1 MKCLKCESI
10 TTKKGESTMVKGLTY
25 CLCQSCGNVM
35 LLQNGKLTNTPEDD
49 SPVTKLMVVDA
60 VKALNLPTQIVSLD
74 GKIPSLEMQL
84 EEMKDHFADFVS
96 GLFEE
101 EEEENEEAEE
111 DVISKMLNDIA
122 KDFEEN
128 LSMRNIVESM
138 NDPKAMSVYNLFKD
152 LNMLEEVEKEIKE
165 CNSIEEL
172 MEAAIKRAKLV
183 EEKLTSLKEDQEE
196 EDDEEEMSCD
206 NSFEKLMD
214 TLAKEILGQNEESD
228 DEESDD
234 EESDDEETDEYIIIF
249 KDGRYISLKN
259 KTKEEV
265 SEFLNTNKEV
275 DEAEGFRVL
284 RVEDVDMEVSST
296 VVNTFTLL

>member
-10 TTKKGESTMVKGLTY
+10 IVKKGESTMVKGLTY
-25 CLCQSCGNVM
+25 CLCSRCGNVM

-49 SPVTKLMVVDA
+49 SPATKLMVEDA
-60 VKALNLPTQIVSLD
+60 AKALNLPTSIVSLD

-96 GLFEE
+96 DLFEE

-122 KDFEEN
+122 KDFKEN
-128 LSMRNIVESM
+128 LSMRNIVEAM

-183 EEKLTSLKEDQEE
+183 EEKLALLKEDQEE
-196 EDDEEEMSCD
+196 EDEEEMSCD

-234 EESDDEETDEYIIIF
+234 EEIDEYIIIF

>member
-1 MKCLKCESI
+1 MKCLKCESVI
-10 TTKKGESTMVKGLTY
+10 IKKGESTMVKGLTY

-35 LLQNGKLTNTPEDD
+35 LLQNGKLINTPEDD
-49 SPVTKLMVVDA
+49 SPTTKLMIEDA
-60 VKALNLPTQIVSLD
+60 AKALNLPTPIVSLD
-74 GKIPSLEMQL
+74 GKTLSLEMQL

-96 GLFEE
+96 SLFEEE

-111 DVISKMLNDIA
+111 DIISKILNDIA

-128 LSMRNIVESM
+128 ISMRDIVESM
-138 NDPKAMSVYNLFKD
+138 NDPKTMFAYNLFKD
-152 LNMLEEVEKEIKE
+152 LDMLEEVEKEIKE

-183 EEKLTSLKEDQEE
+183 EEKLASLKEDQDEE
-196 EDDEEEMSCD
+196 DEEEMSCD

-214 TLAKEILGQNEESD
+214 TLAKKILGQNEESD
-228 DEESDD
+228 N
-234 EESDDEETDEYIIIF
+234 EETDEYIIIF

-259 KTKEEV
+259 KTKKEV

>member
-1 MKCLKCESI
+1 MKCLKCESVI
-10 TTKKGESTMVKGLTY
+10 IKKGESTMVKGLTY
-25 CLCQSCGNVM
+25 CLCSRCGNVM

-49 SPVTKLMVVDA
+49 SPATKLMVEDA
-60 VKALNLPTQIVSLD
+60 AKALNLPTSIVSLD

-96 GLFEE
+96 GLFE

-128 LSMRNIVESM
+128 LSMRNIVEAM

-183 EEKLTSLKEDQEE
+183 EEKLALLKEEE
-196 EDDEEEMSCD
+196 DEEEMSCD

-228 DEESDD
+228 DEESN
-234 EESDDEETDEYIIIF
+234 DEETDEYIIIF

>member
-10 TTKKGESTMVKGLTY
+10 VTKKGESTMVKGLTY

-35 LLQNGKLTNTPEDD
+35 LLQNGKLTNTPEDN
-49 SPVTKLMVVDA
+49 SPATKLMIEDA
-60 VKALNLPTQIVSLD
+60 AKALNLPTPIVSLD

-84 EEMKDHFADFVS
+84 EEMKEHFADFVS
-96 GLFEE
+96 DLFEE
-101 EEEENEEAEE
+101 EEEEE
-111 DVISKMLNDIA
+111 DVISKMLNEIT
-122 KDFEEN
+122 KDFEEK
-128 LSMRNIVESM
+128 LSMRDIVESM
-138 NDPKAMSVYNLFKD
+138 NNPKAISAYNLFKD
-152 LNMLEEVEKEIKE
+152 LDMLEEVEKEIKE

-183 EEKLTSLKEDQEE
+183 EEKLALLKEDQDKEE
-196 EDDEEEMSCD
+196 TSCD
-206 NSFEKLMD
+206 NSLEELMD
-214 TLAKEILGQNEESD
+214 TLINEILDQ
-228 DEESDD
+228 D

-265 SEFLNTNKEV
+265 SEFLNTNEEV
-275 DEAEGFRVL
+275 NEAEGFRVL

-296 VVNTFTLL
+296 IVNTFTLL

>member
-1 MKCLKCESI
+1 MKCLKCESVI
-10 TTKKGESTMVKGLTY
+10 IKKGESTMVKGLTY
-25 CLCQSCGNVM
+25 CLCSRCGNVM

-49 SPVTKLMVVDA
+49 SPATKLMVEDA
-60 VKALNLPTQIVSLD
+60 AKALNLPTSIVSLD
-74 GKIPSLEMQL
+74 GKIPSLEVQL

-96 GLFEE
+96 GLFE

-128 LSMRNIVESM
+128 LSMRNIVEAM

-152 LNMLEEVEKEIKE
+152 LDMLEEVEKEIKE

-183 EEKLTSLKEDQEE
+183 EEKLALLEKDQEE
-196 EDDEEEMSCD
+196 DEEEMSCD

-214 TLAKEILGQNEESD
+214 TLAKEILGQN
-228 DEESDD
+228 EESDD

>member
-1 MKCLKCESI
+1 MKCLKCESVI
-10 TTKKGESTMVKGLTY
+10 IKKGESTMVKGLTY
-25 CLCQSCGNVM
+25 CLCSRCGNVM

-49 SPVTKLMVVDA
+49 SPATKLMVEDA
-60 VKALNLPTQIVSLD
+60 AKALNLPTSIVSLD
-74 GKIPSLEMQL
+74 GKIPSLEVQL

-96 GLFEE
+96 GLFE

-128 LSMRNIVESM
+128 LSMRNIVEAM

-152 LNMLEEVEKEIKE
+152 LDMLEEVEKEIKE

-183 EEKLTSLKEDQEE
+183 EEKLALLKEDQEE
-196 EDDEEEMSCD
+196 EDEEEMSCD

-214 TLAKEILGQNEESD
+214 TLAKEILGQN
-228 DEESDD
+228 EESDD

>member
-1 MKCLKCESI
+1 MKCLKCESVI
-10 TTKKGESTMVKGLTY
+10 IKKGESTMVKGLTY
-25 CLCQSCGNVM
+25 CLCSRCGNVM

-49 SPVTKLMVVDA
+49 SPATKLMVEDA
-60 VKALNLPTQIVSLD
+60 AKALNLPTSIVSLD
-74 GKIPSLEMQL
+74 GKIPSLEVQL

-101 EEEENEEAEE
+101 EEENEEAEE
-111 DVISKMLNDIA
+111 DVISKMLNEVV
-122 KDFEEN
+122 KDFEEKI
-128 LSMRNIVESM
+128 SMRNIVEAM

-183 EEKLTSLKEDQEE
+183 EEKLALLKEDQEE
-196 EDDEEEMSCD
+196 EDEEEMSCD

-214 TLAKEILGQNEESD
+214 TLAKEILGQN
-228 DEESDD
+228 EESDD

>member
-10 TTKKGESTMVKGLTY
+10 IVKKGESTMVKGLTY
-25 CLCQSCGNVM
+25 CLCSRCGNVM

-49 SPVTKLMVVDA
+49 SPATKLMVEDA
-60 VKALNLPTQIVSLD
+60 AKALNLPTSIVSLD

-128 LSMRNIVESM
+128 LSMRNIVEAM

-152 LNMLEEVEKEIKE
+152 LNMLEEVEKEIEE

-172 MEAAIKRAKLV
+172 IEAAIKRAKLV
-183 EEKLTSLKEDQEE
+183 EEKLASLKEDQEE
-196 EDDEEEMSCD
+196 DEEISCD
-206 NSFEKLMD
+206 DSFEKVMD
-214 TLAKEILGQNEESD
+214 TLIKEILGQN
-228 DEESDD
+228 EESDD

>member
-10 TTKKGESTMVKGLTY
+10 IVKKGESTMVKGLTY
-25 CLCQSCGNVM
+25 CLCSRCGNVM

-49 SPVTKLMVVDA
+49 SPATKLMVEDA
-60 VKALNLPTQIVSLD
+60 AKALNLPTSIVSLD
-74 GKIPSLEMQL
+74 GKIPSLEVQL

-96 GLFEE
+96 GLFE

-128 LSMRNIVESM
+128 LSMRNIVEAM

-183 EEKLTSLKEDQEE
+183 EEKLALLKEDQEE
-196 EDDEEEMSCD
+196 EDEEEMSCD

-228 DEESDD
+228 DEESN
-234 EESDDEETDEYIIIF
+234 DEETDEYIIIF

>member
-1 MKCLKCESI
+1 MKCLKCESVI
-10 TTKKGESTMVKGLTY
+10 IKKGESTMVKGLTY
-25 CLCQSCGNVM
+25 CLCSRCGNVM

-49 SPVTKLMVVDA
+49 SPATKLMVEDA
-60 VKALNLPTQIVSLD
+60 AKALNLPTSIVSLD
-74 GKIPSLEMQL
+74 GKIPSLEVQL

-96 GLFEE
+96 GLFE

-128 LSMRNIVESM
+128 LSMRNIVEAM

-152 LNMLEEVEKEIKE
+152 LNMLEEVEKEIEE

-183 EEKLTSLKEDQEE
+183 EEKLASLKDDQ
-196 EDDEEEMSCD
+196 DEEEEMPCD

-228 DEESDD
+228 DEESN
-234 EESDDEETDEYIIIF
+234 DEETDEYIIIF

>member
-10 TTKKGESTMVKGLTY
+10 IVKKGESTMVKGLTY
-25 CLCQSCGNVM
+25 CLCSRCGNVM

-49 SPVTKLMVVDA
+49 SPATKLMVEDA
-60 VKALNLPTQIVSLD
+60 AKALNLPTSIVSLD
-74 GKIPSLEMQL
+74 GKIPSLEVQL

-96 GLFEE
+96 GLFE

-128 LSMRNIVESM
+128 LSMRNIVEAM

-152 LNMLEEVEKEIKE
+152 LNMLEEVEKEIEE

-172 MEAAIKRAKLV
+172 IEAAIKRAKLV
-183 EEKLTSLKEDQEE
+183 EEKLALLKEDQEE
-196 EDDEEEMSCD
+196 EDEEEMSCD

-228 DEESDD
+228 DEESDN
-234 EESDDEETDEYIIIF
+234 EETDEYIIIF

>member
-1 MKCLKCESI
+1 MKCLKCESVI
-10 TTKKGESTMVKGLTY
+10 IKKGESTMVKGLTY
-25 CLCQSCGNVM
+25 CLCSRCGNVM

-49 SPVTKLMVVDA
+49 SPATKLMVEDA
-60 VKALNLPTQIVSLD
+60 AKALNLPTSIVSLD
-74 GKIPSLEMQL
+74 GKIPSLEVQL

-96 GLFEE
+96 GLFE

-128 LSMRNIVESM
+128 LSMRNIVEAM

-183 EEKLTSLKEDQEE
+183 EEKLASLKEDQEE
-196 EDDEEEMSCD
+196 EEEEEMSCD

-214 TLAKEILGQNEESD
+214 TLAKEILDQ
-228 DEESDD
+228 D

-296 VVNTFTLL
+296 IVNTFTLL

>member
-10 TTKKGESTMVKGLTY
+10 IIKKGESTMVKGLTY
-25 CLCQSCGNVM
+25 CLCSRCGNVM

-49 SPVTKLMVVDA
+49 SPATKLMVEDA
-60 VKALNLPTQIVSLD
+60 AKALNLPTSIVSLD
-74 GKIPSLEMQL
+74 GKIPSLEVQL
-84 EEMKDHFADFVS
+84 EEMKDHLADFVS
-96 GLFEE
+96 DLFEE

-111 DVISKMLNDIA
+111 DIISKMLNDIA

-128 LSMRNIVESM
+128 LSMRNIVEAM

-152 LNMLEEVEKEIKE
+152 LNMLEEVEKEIEE

-183 EEKLTSLKEDQEE
+183 EEKLASLKEDQDKEE
-196 EDDEEEMSCD
+196 EISCD
-206 NSFEKLMD
+206 DSFEKAMD
-214 TLAKEILGQNEESD
+214 TLIKEILGQN
-228 DEESDD
+228 EESDD

>member
-1 MKCLKCESI
+1 MKCLKCESVI
-10 TTKKGESTMVKGLTY
+10 IKKGESTMVKGLTY
-25 CLCQSCGNVM
+25 CLCSRCGNVM

-49 SPVTKLMVVDA
+49 SPATKLMVEDA
-60 VKALNLPTQIVSLD
+60 AKALNLPTSIVSLD
-74 GKIPSLEMQL
+74 GKIPSLEVQL

-96 GLFEE
+96 GLFE

-128 LSMRNIVESM
+128 LSMRNIVEAM

-152 LNMLEEVEKEIKE
+152 LNMLEEVEKEIEE

-183 EEKLTSLKEDQEE
+183 EEKLALLKEDQEE
-196 EDDEEEMSCD
+196 EDEEEMSCD

-214 TLAKEILGQNEESD
+214 TLAKEILGQN
-228 DEESDD
+228 EESDD

>member
-1 MKCLKCESI
+1 MKCLKCESVI
-10 TTKKGESTMVKGLTY
+10 IKKGESTMVKGLTY
-25 CLCQSCGNVM
+25 CLCSRCGNVM

-49 SPVTKLMVVDA
+49 SPATKLMVEDA
-60 VKALNLPTQIVSLD
+60 AKALNLPTSIVSLD
-74 GKIPSLEMQL
+74 GKIHSLEVQL

-128 LSMRNIVESM
+128 LSMRNIVEAM

-152 LNMLEEVEKEIKE
+152 LNMLEEVEKEIEE

-183 EEKLTSLKEDQEE
+183 EEKLALLKEDQEE
-196 EDDEEEMSCD
+196 DEEEMSCD

-214 TLAKEILGQNEESD
+214 TLAKEILGQN
-228 DEESDD
+228 EESDD

>member
-10 TTKKGESTMVKGLTY
+10 IVKKGESTMVKGLTY
-25 CLCQSCGNVM
+25 CLCSRCGNVM

-49 SPVTKLMVVDA
+49 SPATKLMVEDA
-60 VKALNLPTQIVSLD
+60 AKALNLPTPIVSLD
-74 GKIPSLEMQL
+74 GKTLSLEMQL

-96 GLFEE
+96 DLFE

-128 LSMRNIVESM
+128 LSMRNIVEAM

-152 LNMLEEVEKEIKE
+152 LDMLEEVEKEIEE

-172 MEAAIKRAKLV
+172 IEAAIKRAKLV
-183 EEKLTSLKEDQEE
+183 EEKLASLKEEE
-196 EDDEEEMSCD
+196 DEEEMSCD

-214 TLAKEILGQNEESD
+214 TLAKEILGQN
-228 DEESDD
+228 EESDD

>member
-1 MKCLKCESI
+1 MKCLKCESVI
-10 TTKKGESTMVKGLTY
+10 IKKGESTMVKGLTY
-25 CLCQSCGNVM
+25 CLCSRCGNVM

-49 SPVTKLMVVDA
+49 SPATKLMVEDA
-60 VKALNLPTQIVSLD
+60 AKALNLPTSIVSLD

-84 EEMKDHFADFVS
+84 EEMKDHVADFVS
-96 GLFEE
+96 GLFEEEEEE

-128 LSMRNIVESM
+128 LSMRNIVEAM

-152 LNMLEEVEKEIKE
+152 LNMLEEVEKEIEE

-172 MEAAIKRAKLV
+172 IEAAIKRAKLV
-183 EEKLTSLKEDQEE
+183 EEKLASLKEDQDE
-196 EDDEEEMSCD
+196 EEEMSCD
-206 NSFEKLMD
+206 NSFEELMD
-214 TLAKEILGQNEESD
+214 TLAKEILGQN
-228 DEESDD
+228 EESDD

>member
-1 MKCLKCESI
+1 MKCLKCESVI
-10 TTKKGESTMVKGLTY
+10 IKKGESTMVKGLTY
-25 CLCQSCGNVM
+25 CLCSRCGNVM

-49 SPVTKLMVVDA
+49 SPATKLMVEDA
-60 VKALNLPTQIVSLD
+60 AKALNLPTSIVSLD
-74 GKIPSLEMQL
+74 GKIPSLEVQL
-84 EEMKDHFADFVS
+84 EEMKDHFVDFVS
-96 GLFEE
+96 GLFE

-128 LSMRNIVESM
+128 LSMRNIVEAM

-183 EEKLTSLKEDQEE
+183 EEKLALLKEDQEE
-196 EDDEEEMSCD
+196 EDEEEMSCD

-214 TLAKEILGQNEESD
+214 TLAKEILSQNEESD
-228 DEESDD
+228 DEESDN
-234 EESDDEETDEYIIIF
+234 EETDEYIIIF

>member
-1 MKCLKCESI
+1 MKCLKCESVI
-10 TTKKGESTMVKGLTY
+10 IKKGESTMVKGLTY
-25 CLCQSCGNVM
+25 CLCSRCGNVM

-49 SPVTKLMVVDA
+49 SPATKLMVEDA
-60 VKALNLPTQIVSLD
+60 AKALNLPTSIVSLD

-128 LSMRNIVESM
+128 LSMRNIVEAM

-183 EEKLTSLKEDQEE
+183 EEKLASLKEDQ
-196 EDDEEEMSCD
+196 DEEEEISCD
-206 NSFEKLMD
+206 DSFEKAMD
-214 TLAKEILGQNEESD
+214 TLIKEILGQN
-228 DEESDD
+228 EESDD

>member
-1 MKCLKCESI
+1 MKCLKCESVI
-10 TTKKGESTMVKGLTY
+10 IKKGESTMVKGLTY
-25 CLCQSCGNVM
+25 CLCSRCGNVM

-49 SPVTKLMVVDA
+49 SPATKLMVEDA
-60 VKALNLPTQIVSLD
+60 AKALNLPTSIVSLD

-96 GLFEE
+96 DLFEE
-101 EEEENEEAEE
+101 EDKEEEEEE

-128 LSMRNIVESM
+128 LSMRNIVEAM

-152 LNMLEEVEKEIKE
+152 LNMLEEVEKEIEE

-183 EEKLTSLKEDQEE
+183 EEKLASLKEDQDE
-196 EDDEEEMSCD
+196 EEEMSCD

-214 TLAKEILGQNEESD
+214 TLAKEILGQN
-228 DEESDD
+228 EESDD

>member
-1 MKCLKCESI
+1 MKCLKCESVI
-10 TTKKGESTMVKGLTY
+10 IKKGESTMVKGLTY
-25 CLCQSCGNVM
+25 CLCSRCGNVM

-49 SPVTKLMVVDA
+49 SPATKLMVEDA
-60 VKALNLPTQIVSLD
+60 AKALNLPTSIVSLD
-74 GKIPSLEMQL
+74 GKIPSLEVQL

-96 GLFEE
+96 GLFE

-128 LSMRNIVESM
+128 LSMRNIVEAM

-152 LNMLEEVEKEIKE
+152 LDMLEEVEKEIKE

-183 EEKLTSLKEDQEE
+183 EEKLALLEEDQEE
-196 EDDEEEMSCD
+196 DEEEMSCD

-214 TLAKEILGQNEESD
+214 TLAKEILGQN
-228 DEESDD
+228 EESDD

>member
-10 TTKKGESTMVKGLTY
+10 IVKKGESTMVKGLTY
-25 CLCQSCGNVM
+25 CLCSRCGNVM

-49 SPVTKLMVVDA
+49 SPATKLMVEDA
-60 VKALNLPTQIVSLD
+60 AKALNLPTSIVSLD
-74 GKIPSLEMQL
+74 GKIPSLEVQL

-96 GLFEE
+96 DLFEE

-128 LSMRNIVESM
+128 LSMRNIVEAM

-152 LNMLEEVEKEIKE
+152 LNMLEEVEKEIEE

-183 EEKLTSLKEDQEE
+183 EEKLASLKEDQ
-196 EDDEEEMSCD
+196 DEEEEISCD
-206 NSFEKLMD
+206 DSFEKAMD
-214 TLAKEILGQNEESD
+214 TLIKEILGQNEESD
-228 DEESDD
+228 DEESDN
-234 EESDDEETDEYIIIF
+234 EETDEYIIIF

>member
-1 MKCLKCESI
+1 MKCLKCESVI
-10 TTKKGESTMVKGLTY
+10 IKKGESTMVKGLTY
-25 CLCQSCGNVM
+25 CLCSRCGNVM

-49 SPVTKLMVVDA
+49 SPATKLMVEDA
-60 VKALNLPTQIVSLD
+60 AKALNLPTSIVSLD
-74 GKIPSLEMQL
+74 GKIPSLEVQL

-96 GLFEE
+96 GLFE

-128 LSMRNIVESM
+128 LSMRNIVEAM

-183 EEKLTSLKEDQEE
+183 EEKLASLKEDQDE
-196 EDDEEEMSCD
+196 EEEMSCD

-214 TLAKEILGQNEESD
+214 TLAKEILGQN
-228 DEESDD
+228 EESDD

>member
-10 TTKKGESTMVKGLTY
+10 IVKKGESTMVKGLTY
-25 CLCQSCGNVM
+25 CLCSRCGNVM

-49 SPVTKLMVVDA
+49 SPATKLMVEDA
-60 VKALNLPTQIVSLD
+60 AKALNLPTSIVSLD
-74 GKIPSLEMQL
+74 GKIPSLEVQL

-96 GLFEE
+96 GLFE

-128 LSMRNIVESM
+128 LSMRNIVEAM

-152 LNMLEEVEKEIKE
+152 LDMLEEVEKEIKE

-183 EEKLTSLKEDQEE
+183 EEKLALLKEDQEE
-196 EDDEEEMSCD
+196 EDEEEMSCD

-214 TLAKEILGQNEESD
+214 TLAKEILGQN
-228 DEESDD
+228 EESDD

>member
-10 TTKKGESTMVKGLTY
+10 IVKKGESTMVKGLTY
-25 CLCQSCGNVM
+25 CLCSRCGNVM

-49 SPVTKLMVVDA
+49 SPATKLMVEDA
-60 VKALNLPTQIVSLD
+60 AKALNLPTSIVSLD

-128 LSMRNIVESM
+128 LSMRNIVEAM

-183 EEKLTSLKEDQEE
+183 EEKLASLKEDQDE
-196 EDDEEEMSCD
+196 EEEMSCD

-214 TLAKEILGQNEESD
+214 TLAKEILGQN
-228 DEESDD
+228 EESDD

>member
-1 MKCLKCESI
+1 
-10 TTKKGESTMVKGLTY
+10 
-25 CLCQSCGNVM
+25 
-35 LLQNGKLTNTPEDD
+35 
-49 SPVTKLMVVDA
+49 
-60 VKALNLPTQIVSLD
+60 
-74 GKIPSLEMQL
+74 
-84 EEMKDHFADFVS
+84 
-96 GLFEE
+96 
-101 EEEENEEAEE
+101 
-111 DVISKMLNDIA
+111 
-122 KDFEEN
+122 
-128 LSMRNIVESM
+128 
-138 NDPKAMSVYNLFKD
+138 
-152 LNMLEEVEKEIKE
+152 
-165 CNSIEEL
+165 

-183 EEKLTSLKEDQEE
+183 EEKLALLKEDQEE
-196 EDDEEEMSCD
+196 EEEMSCD

-214 TLAKEILGQNEESD
+214 TLAKEILGQN
-228 DEESDD
+228 

>member
-1 MKCLKCESI
+1 MKCLKCESVI
-10 TTKKGESTMVKGLTY
+10 IKKGESTMVKGLTY
-25 CLCQSCGNVM
+25 CLCSRCGNVM

-49 SPVTKLMVVDA
+49 SPATKLMVEDA
-60 VKALNLPTQIVSLD
+60 AKALNLPTSIVSLD

-96 GLFEE
+96 GLFE

-128 LSMRNIVESM
+128 LSMRNIVEAM

-152 LNMLEEVEKEIKE
+152 LNMLEEVEKEIEE

-172 MEAAIKRAKLV
+172 IEAAIKRAKLV
-183 EEKLTSLKEDQEE
+183 EEKLALLKEDQEE
-196 EDDEEEMSCD
+196 EDEEEMSCD

-214 TLAKEILGQNEESD
+214 TLAKEILGQN
-228 DEESDD
+228 EESDD

>member
-1 MKCLKCESI
+1 MKCLKCESVI
-10 TTKKGESTMVKGLTY
+10 IKKGESTMVKGLTY
-25 CLCQSCGNVM
+25 CLCSRCGNVM

-49 SPVTKLMVVDA
+49 SPATKLMVEDA
-60 VKALNLPTQIVSLD
+60 AKALNLPTSIVSLD
-74 GKIPSLEMQL
+74 GKIPSLEVQL

-96 GLFEE
+96 GLFE

-128 LSMRNIVESM
+128 LSMRNIVEAM

-183 EEKLTSLKEDQEE
+183 EEKLALLKEDQEE
-196 EDDEEEMSCD
+196 EEDEEEMSCD

-214 TLAKEILGQNEESD
+214 TLAKEILGQN
-228 DEESDD
+228 EESDD

>member
-10 TTKKGESTMVKGLTY
+10 IVKKGESTMVKGLTY

-49 SPVTKLMVVDA
+49 SPATKLMVVDA
-60 VKALNLPTQIVSLD
+60 AKALNLLTSIVSLD
-74 GKIPSLEMQL
+74 GKIPSSEMQL

-96 GLFEE
+96 DLFEE
-101 EEEENEEAEE
+101 EEEENEEAKE
-111 DVISKMLNDIA
+111 DVISKILNDIA

-138 NDPKAMSVYNLFKD
+138 NDPKAMPVYNLFKD

-172 MEAAIKRAKLV
+172 IEAAIKRAKLV
-183 EEKLTSLKEDQEE
+183 EEKLASLKEDQDE
-196 EDDEEEMSCD
+196 EEEMSCD

-234 EESDDEETDEYIIIF
+234 EETDDEETDEYIIIF

-284 RVEDVDMEVSST
+284 RVEDVDMEISST

>member
-1 MKCLKCESI
+1 MKCLKCESVI
-10 TTKKGESTMVKGLTY
+10 IKKGESTMVKGLTY
-25 CLCQSCGNVM
+25 CLCSRCGNVM

-49 SPVTKLMVVDA
+49 SPATKLMVEDA
-60 VKALNLPTQIVSLD
+60 AKALNLPTSIVSLD
-74 GKIPSLEMQL
+74 GKIPSLEVQL

-96 GLFEE
+96 GLFE

-128 LSMRNIVESM
+128 LSMRNIVEAM

-183 EEKLTSLKEDQEE
+183 EEKLASLKEDQE
-196 EDDEEEMSCD
+196 EEEMSCD

-228 DEESDD
+228 DEESN
-234 EESDDEETDEYIIIF
+234 DEETDEYIIIF

>member
-10 TTKKGESTMVKGLTY
+10 ITKKGESTMVKGLTY

-35 LLQNGKLTNTPEDD
+35 LLQNGKLTNTPEDN
-49 SPVTKLMVVDA
+49 SPATKLMIEDA
-60 VKALNLPTQIVSLD
+60 AKALNLPTPIVSLD
-74 GKIPSLEMQL
+74 GKTLSLEMQL
-84 EEMKDHFADFVS
+84 EEMKEHFADFVS
-96 GLFEE
+96 DLFEE
-101 EEEENEEAEE
+101 EEEDEE
-111 DVISKMLNDIA
+111 DVISKMLNKIA

-128 LSMRNIVESM
+128 LSMRDVVESM
-138 NDPKAMSVYNLFKD
+138 NDPKAISAYNLFKD
-152 LNMLEEVEKEIKE
+152 LDMLEEVEKEIKE

-183 EEKLTSLKEDQEE
+183 EEKLASLKEDQDE
-196 EDDEEEMSCD
+196 EEEMSCD
-206 NSFEKLMD
+206 NSFEELMD
-214 TLAKEILGQNEESD
+214 TLAKKILGQN
-228 DEESDD
+228 EESDD

-265 SEFLNTNKEV
+265 SEFLNTNEEV
-275 DEAEGFRVL
+275 NEAEGFRVL

-296 VVNTFTLL
+296 IVNTFTLL

>member
-10 TTKKGESTMVKGLTY
+10 IVKKGESTMVKGLTY
-25 CLCQSCGNVM
+25 CLCSRCGNVM

-49 SPVTKLMVVDA
+49 SPATKLMVEDA
-60 VKALNLPTQIVSLD
+60 AKALNLPTSIVSLD

-128 LSMRNIVESM
+128 LSMRNIVEAM

-183 EEKLTSLKEDQEE
+183 EEKLASLKEDQEE
-196 EDDEEEMSCD
+196 DEEISCD
-206 NSFEKLMD
+206 DSFEKVMD
-214 TLAKEILGQNEESD
+214 TLIKEILGQN
-228 DEESDD
+228 EESDD

>member
-1 MKCLKCESI
+1 MKCLKCESVI
-10 TTKKGESTMVKGLTY
+10 IKKGESTMVKGLTY
-25 CLCQSCGNVM
+25 CLCSRCGNVM

-49 SPVTKLMVVDA
+49 SPATKLMVEDA
-60 VKALNLPTQIVSLD
+60 AKALNLPTSIVSLD
-74 GKIPSLEMQL
+74 GKIPSLEVQL

-96 GLFEE
+96 GLFE

-128 LSMRNIVESM
+128 LSMRNIVEAM

-152 LNMLEEVEKEIKE
+152 LNMLEEVEKEIEE

-183 EEKLTSLKEDQEE
+183 EEKLTSLKEDQE

-228 DEESDD
+228 DEESN
-234 EESDDEETDEYIIIF
+234 DEETDEYIIIF

-296 VVNTFTLL
+296 IVNTFTLL

>member
-1 MKCLKCESI
+1 MKCLKCESVI
-10 TTKKGESTMVKGLTY
+10 VKKGESTMVKGLTY

-35 LLQNGKLTNTPEDD
+35 LLQNGKLTNTPEDN

-60 VKALNLPTQIVSLD
+60 AKALNLPTPIVSLD
-74 GKIPSLEMQL
+74 GKTPSLEMQL

-122 KDFEEN
+122 KDFEKN
-128 LSMRNIVESM
+128 LSMRNIVEAM

-152 LNMLEEVEKEIKE
+152 LNMLEEVEKEIEE

-183 EEKLTSLKEDQEE
+183 EEKLASLKEDQ
-196 EDDEEEMSCD
+196 DEEEEMPCD

-214 TLAKEILGQNEESD
+214 TLAKEILGQN
-228 DEESDD
+228 EESDD

-284 RVEDVDMEVSST
+284 RVEDVDIEVSST

>member
-10 TTKKGESTMVKGLTY
+10 IVKKGESTMVKGLTY

-49 SPVTKLMVVDA
+49 SPATKLMVVDA
-60 VKALNLPTQIVSLD
+60 AKALNLLTSIVSLD

-138 NDPKAMSVYNLFKD
+138 NDPKAMPVYNLFKD

-172 MEAAIKRAKLV
+172 IEAAIKRAKLV
-183 EEKLTSLKEDQEE
+183 EEKLASLKEDQDE
-196 EDDEEEMSCD
+196 EEEMSCD

-214 TLAKEILGQNEESD
+214 TLAKEILGQN
-228 DEESDD
+228 EESDD

>member
-1 MKCLKCESI
+1 MKCLKCESVI
-10 TTKKGESTMVKGLTY
+10 IKKGESTMVKGLTY
-25 CLCQSCGNVM
+25 CLCSRCGNVM

-49 SPVTKLMVVDA
+49 SPATKLMVEDA
-60 VKALNLPTQIVSLD
+60 AKALNLPTSIVSLD
-74 GKIPSLEMQL
+74 GKIPSLEVQL

-111 DVISKMLNDIA
+111 DVISKMLNEVV
-122 KDFEEN
+122 KDFEEKI
-128 LSMRNIVESM
+128 SMRNIVEAM

-152 LNMLEEVEKEIKE
+152 LNMLEEVEKEIEE

-183 EEKLTSLKEDQEE
+183 EEKLALLKEDQEE
-196 EDDEEEMSCD
+196 EDEEEMSCD

-214 TLAKEILGQNEESD
+214 TLAKEILGQN
-228 DEESDD
+228 

>member
-1 MKCLKCESI
+1 MKCLKCESVI
-10 TTKKGESTMVKGLTY
+10 IKKGESTMVKGLTY
-25 CLCQSCGNVM
+25 CLCSRCGNVM

-49 SPVTKLMVVDA
+49 SPATKLMVEDA
-60 VKALNLPTQIVSLD
+60 AKALNLPTSIVSLD
-74 GKIPSLEMQL
+74 GKIPSLEVQL

-96 GLFEE
+96 GLFE

-128 LSMRNIVESM
+128 LSMRNIVEAM

-152 LNMLEEVEKEIKE
+152 LNMLEEVEKEIEE

-172 MEAAIKRAKLV
+172 IEAAIKRAKLV
-183 EEKLTSLKEDQEE
+183 EEKLALLKEDQEE
-196 EDDEEEMSCD
+196 EDEEEMSCD

-214 TLAKEILGQNEESD
+214 TLAKEILGQN
-228 DEESDD
+228 EESDD